1 MRLTNLLD
9 RMKAYVQEAQNPE
22 NEVVIRPVADKDF
35 SEYVFFQNLI
45 CLNYYYLVCKTH
57 VPSMKSWIALSIF
70 NYTTLII

>member
-35 SEYVFFQNLI
+35 SEYVF
-45 CLNYYYLVCKTH
+45 
-57 VPSMKSWIALSIF
+57 S
-70 NYTTLII
+70 